1 VEMGVDVKDLQSE
14 VETLKEQCGKLKERL
29 DYMAPMLSMQHFM
42 QDYIQKLEGEASVQ
56 LMRLKRA
63 RVTSAGRIALA
74 GSSEAG
80 NEPDSVDS
88 AKWMHKM
95 TDLVLRAS
103 GESAPLS
110 PLSPASG
117 MASWSSTAA
126 GTPVGIAS
134 ALAAALPHQAERH
147 ASTVEVAR
155 RLAPSPQL
163 ARVLPSEAASVSSL
177 QMKRGLVATPA
188 PPPSST
194 EAAPFAS
201 FSGSLHP
208 KQEFGYRSTYAET
221 STAAAA
227 SSAAT
232 APAAAPAPLSARG
245 AQSFEP
251 ASLFAR
257 GAQSFVAGG
266 SSSSSAGVRRRVSE
280 NEAAGST
287 GALAGLVGGREPI
300 SKKELVY
307 NADPLQNTLECGG
320 LALGKGTWATAY
332 RQAAG
337 ARRDALR
344 LLCTSGIVTERE
356 LADDLTVISEEHIE
370 ECVTIASE
378 MLRKW
383 PPEQGPVPQA
393 EAKTFFQDKLQ
404 ALYMKRAPSPFG

>member
-1 VEMGVDVKDLQSE
+1 MGVDVKVLQTE
-14 VETLKEQCGKLKERL
+14 VEKLKQQCETLKERL
-29 DYMAPMLSMQHFM
+29 DYMAPLLSMQHFM

-63 RVTSAGRIALA
+63 RVNSAGRIALA
-74 GSSEAG
+74 GSGEASS
-80 NEPDSVDS
+80 EPDSVDS

-103 GESAPLS
+103 GESAPVS

-117 MASWSSTAA
+117 SGVASWSSTRA
-126 GTPVGIAS
+126 GTTVAMAGP
-134 ALAAALPHQAERH
+134 AAAPAHHAEWH
-147 ASTVEVAR
+147 AEVGR

-163 ARVLPSEAASVSSL
+163 AARLPEAASVSGL
-177 QMKRGLVATPA
+177 QVQRGLVATPA
-188 PPPSST
+188 PPPSSATAGGSST
-194 EAAPFAS
+194 EAPFA
-201 FSGSLHP
+201 FSGILQP
-208 KQEFGYRSTYAET
+208 KQDLSHRVGYADSI
-221 STAAAA
+221 
-227 SSAAT
+227 
-232 APAAAPAPLSARG
+232 PAPFSRG
-245 AQSFEP
+245 AQT
-251 ASLFAR
+251 FA
-257 GAQSFVAGG
+257 AGG

-280 NEAAGST
+280 TEAAGAT
-287 GALAGLVGGREPI
+287 GALAGLARGREPI
-300 SKKELVY
+300 PKKELIY

-332 RQAAG
+332 RQAIG

-370 ECVTIASE
+370 ECVAIASE
-378 MLRKW
+378 MLKKW